1 MKKGADALCLDM
13 ALEKGYLGSDLS
25 VSAELTDFHRNYIFG
40 YAIFGLALILQRRND
55 RRTTEDEM
63 FQQ

>member
-25 VSAELTDFHRNYIFG
+25 VSAEFTDFHRNNF
-40 YAIFGLALILQRRND
+40 LATQFLAWR
-55 RRTTEDEM
+55 
-63 FQQ
+63 